1 MNNTDY
7 RTSTSISSEIYRM
20 MRDIE
25 NNRALTSDF
34 YEELRTHV
42 KYLKTFKKGGPAG
55 LDEKKN
61 RFKRI
66 GVLLEELKEKY
77 WDLADLL
84 IDLEGIEILESSLPE
99 RGTHLSREI
108 IELLKQMEP
117 TLRNAHKSL
126 RSSELGPVTKDLYSM
141 LNNSKFS
148 ELNEVLKN
156 LSTEIDKNK
165 LEDLKQKRIL

>member
-1 MNNTDY
+1 
-7 RTSTSISSEIYRM
+7 

-25 NNRALTSDF
+25 SYRALTSDF

-42 KYLKTFKKGGPAG
+42 KYLRTSEKGGSAG
-55 LDEKKN
+55 IDEKKH

-77 WDLADLL
+77 WDLTDLL
-84 IDLEGIEILESSLPE
+84 TELEGIEILESSLPE
-99 RGTHLSREI
+99 RGTQLSREVI
-108 IELLKQMEP
+108 QILKQMEP

-126 RSSELGPVTKDLYSM
+126 RSNELGPVTTDLYSII
-141 LNNSKFS
+141 NNKKFS
-148 ELNEVLKN
+148 ELNEVLRN

>member
-1 MNNTDY
+1 
-7 RTSTSISSEIYRM
+7 

-25 NNRALTSDF
+25 SHRALTSDF

-42 KYLKTFKKGGPAG
+42 KYLRTSEKGGSAG
-55 LDEKKN
+55 IDEKRQ

-77 WDLADLL
+77 WDLTDLL
-84 IDLEGIEILESSLPE
+84 TELEGIEILESSLPE
-99 RGTHLSREI
+99 RGTQLSREVI
-108 IELLKQMEP
+108 QLLKQMEP

-126 RSSELGPVTKDLYSM
+126 RSNELGPVTTDLYSIT
-141 LNNSKFS
+141 NNKKFS

-165 LEDLKQKRIL
+165 FEDLKQKRIL